1 MTKKLFFMISR
12 FRDFIKISFVRDAG
26 ILQVGNF
33 FSVFFGIVGS
43 IILARLLLPELYGFY
58 ALIFAFIGLIRVFI
72 NWGAH
77 YAGLTL
83 LAEAYAKKDK
93 REIKNVL
100 TYFLK
105 ITLLAIGIIGIL
117 SIILAPFLTDLLYH
131 NSQIGNWARI
141 VLLAGFLAVVYNML
155 IVVLQGTRK
164 IKQLTIL
171 ETFNKFLY
179 TLLPIIF
186 VLVGFGLLGVVWG
199 HLVSAFIFLI
209 FAIFIYSFLVKKD
222 KLLPGFKQIFSN
234 FKKIKLKKYFNFGF
248 LIAINK
254 NLSILISLL
263 PVMLLG
269 FFAASYEVGYFKIAF
284 GYITVPLMLLGPISR
299 LLTVQLPKSK
309 TYGFKLL
316 RKHFYR
322 TSLFSGL
329 ISILLVI
336 PFIIFA
342 SYLIRLFY
350 GMEYISSI
358 SLVYLLAIFSIISG
372 FTVGL
377 GPIYRTLDKMKI
389 AIITNISQ
397 IILML
402 LLVLF
407 LVKIYTPL
415 ISVILALIISSVI
428 FSLLHFYIIERIF
441 KKGEYR

>member
-1 MTKKLFFMISR
+1 MISR
-12 FRDFIKISFVRDAG
+12 FRDFIKISFVRDVG
-26 ILQVGNF
+26 ILQVGNL

-43 IILARLLLPELYGFY
+43 IILARLLHPELYGFY
-58 ALIFAFIGLIRVFI
+58 ALIFAFIGLIGVFM
-72 NWGAH
+72 NWGGD

-117 SIILAPFLTDLLYH
+117 SIVLAPFLTEFLYH
-131 NSQIGNWARI
+131 NGQIGSWARI
-141 VLLAGFLAVVYNML
+141 VLLAGFLAIVYDML
-155 IVVLQGTRK
+155 IVVLQSSRK

-179 TLLPIIF
+179 TSLPIIF
-186 VLVGFGLLGVVWG
+186 VLLGFGLLGVVWG
-199 HLVSAFIFLI
+199 YLVSAFIFLI

-222 KLLPGFKQIFSN
+222 KLLPSFKQIFSN

-254 NLSILISLL
+254 NLGILISLL

-269 FFAASYEVGYFKIAF
+269 FFTASYEVSYFKIAF
-284 GYITVPLMLLGPISR
+284 GYITVPLMFLGPISR
-299 LLTVQLPKSK
+299 LLAVQLPRSK

-316 RKHFYR
+316 RKHFYK

-329 ISILLVI
+329 ISALLVI
-336 PFIIFA
+336 PFIVFA
-342 SYLIRLFY
+342 PYLIRLFY

-358 SLVYLLAIFSIISG
+358 PLVYLLAIFSIISG
-372 FTVGL
+372 FTVGI
-377 GPIYRTLDKMKI
+377 GSIYRTLDKMKI

-415 ISVILALIISSVI
+415 ISVILALIICSVI
-428 FSLLHFYIIERIF
+428 FSLLHFYIIEIIF